1 VSLGQTRALATV
13 RHVILAVS
21 IVSSHLSR
29 DRWRTAWLA
38 WRILPRS
45 IRRPLLSLDVLRG
58 SAVGALGLAADG
70 RRLQARRTLLTL
82 AKPGSV
88 RSLLSVA
95 SAATVINE
103 LTAAWSALARTHTKD
118 VDRSRVEALL
128 LWTEG
133 HLGRALKV
141 AASSRSRQNRRLL
154 NRMEGDLSALL
165 PQQRVPAAPNTRY
178 ATRRTP
184 SGTVARVLHVVT
196 NALPEVQAGYTLRTH
211 GIAEAQA
218 AKGQQVS
225 VVTRLGFPV
234 DIGVLG
240 AADRLT
246 LDRVSYQRLL
256 PARGVPN
263 SAGARLDRG
272 IKALEQLTRNLRPD
286 LLHAHSKHDNAQLS
300 LAVGR
305 RVDLPVLYEVRGFLE
320 ETWRSRGGDPEA
332 DLYRM
337 SKHAETWCMQ
347 QANLVVTLSE
357 TMRAEILRRGV
368 HPSAVIVIPNAV
380 PKAFLDPPPDGATT
394 RRRFGIG
401 ETAYV
406 VGVVSTLNDYEGIQT
421 LVDALR
427 LMDDEAV
434 HLLVVGD
441 GPAAN
446 YLWRS
451 SIDIADRVTF
461 TGKVPHAE
469 IRSYYAA
476 IDTFCVPRRRTPVT
490 ELVPPLKPLEALACG
505 VPLLVSDLPP
515 LLELLSESGAG
526 WFAPADQPEAWA
538 AQISRLRDQAEE
550 RRTIGR
556 HGRAWV
562 SERRTWPVVTETYDM
577 VYARLGVGR
586 MPAA

>member
-1 VSLGQTRALATV
+1 VSVGRTRALATI
-13 RHVILAVS
+13 RHLILALS
-21 IVSSHLSR
+21 IVRSHLYR
-29 DRWRTAWLA
+29 DRWRTAWLF
-38 WRILPRS
+38 WRALPRP
-45 IRRPLLSLDVLRG
+45 IRRPLLSLDVIRG
-58 SAVGALGLAADG
+58 SAVGALGLAAEG
-70 RRLQARRTLLTL
+70 RRLQARRTLLRL
-82 AKPGSV
+82 AERGSA

-95 SAATVINE
+95 SAATVLNE
-103 LTAAWSALARTHTKD
+103 QSDAWSALAGARRKD
-118 VDRSRVEALL
+118 ADRSRVEALL

-141 AASSRSRQNRRLL
+141 AAGTNGRQNRRLV
-154 NRMEGDLSALL
+154 NRLEGDLSALL
-165 PQQRVPAAPNTRY
+165 PQQRVPTSPDTRC

-184 SGTVARVLHVVT
+184 NGSVASVLHVVT

-211 GIAEAQA
+211 GITEAQV
-218 AKGQQVS
+218 AKGQHVS

-234 DIGVLG
+234 DIGLLG

-246 LDRVSYQRLL
+246 LDHVSYQRLL
-256 PARGVPN
+256 PARGISS
-263 SAGARLDRG
+263 SAGARLDQG

-305 RVDLPVLYEVRGFLE
+305 RLDLPVLYEVRGFLE
-320 ETWRSRGGDPEA
+320 ETWRSRGGDPNV

-337 SKHAETWCMQ
+337 TKDAETWCMQ

-368 HPSAVIVIPNAV
+368 HASDVMVIPHGV
-380 PKAFLDPPPDGATT
+380 PKAFLAQPPVGTTT
-394 RRRFGIG
+394 RRRLGID

-406 VGVVSTLNDYEGIQT
+406 VGVVSTLNEYEGVQT

-427 LMDDEAV
+427 LMDDQAV

-446 YLWRS
+446 DLRRS
-451 SIDIADRVTF
+451 SVDIADRVTF

-469 IRSYYAA
+469 IRPYYAA

-526 WFAPADQPEAWA
+526 WSAPADLPEAWA
-538 AQISRLRDQAEE
+538 AQIALLRDQPEE
-550 RRTIGR
+550 LRTKGC
-556 HGRAWV
+556 HARAWV
-562 SERRTWPVVTETYDM
+562 SARRTWPVLTEAYDM
-577 VYARLGVGR
+577 VYARLGVGT